1 MRKTFFALFIIVVFG
16 SCSKEQGPR
25 IPSPVTL
32 IFPEENSECISGVS
46 ITEQT
51 SAVTF
56 TWNPSNPAAYYVLN
70 VYTLNGDLVS
80 TSNEIDPQ
88 GTVVLDKGFGYAWE
102 VIAANALGEESDPS
116 ERWLFYNAGAQR
128 SYPPFPPEIQFPG
141 SGATLQLNTNG
152 SIPLLWSGADADH
165 DLETFEIW
173 VGATPEFMELQAV
186 LPATATRYE
195 LVVPGGSRYFWQVV
209 SEDARGNSSF
219 SGIYDFRVL

>member
-1 MRKTFFALFIIVVFG
+1 MNSRCLLFFVLLFS
-16 SCSKEQGPR
+16 SCSKEEGPR
-25 IPSPVTL
+25 TPDPVQL
-32 IFPEENSECISGVS
+32 RFPDQNSACVTGISIS
-46 ITEQT
+46 NQI

-56 TWNPSNPAAYYVLN
+56 LWDPSKPAAE
-70 VYTLNGDLVS
+70 YTLNIYELGGSLYK
-80 TSNEIDPQ
+80 TETTIYTEI
-88 GTVVLDKGFGYAWE
+88 TVELPKGKAYGWE
-102 VIAANALGEESDPS
+102 VVAANALGQVSAPS
-116 ERWLFYNAGAQR
+116 ERWQFYNAGAQR
-128 SYPPFPPEIQFPG
+128 YFPPFPPEIQFPG